1 MKYAREIKVG
11 ILATVCLFLLF
22 FGFNFLKGVNIFS
35 PTNAYHGTFA
45 HLHGLEEQAAVYIL
59 GHKVGQVDRLHYD
72 FTRDSAF
79 LVDISIRKDIALPQG
94 TTMALI
100 SDGML
105 GGMAIELQLPVKG
118 LEDERMRGL
127 EDERMRG
134 LEDERM
140 RGLEDE
146 GMRGLVIEKGSYL
159 PTTYV
164 PGLIESLQGELLAHV
179 DEAVQEVDSLVAAL
193 RTQVEGEHIKHSLEN
208 VDRISGDLT
217 SVSAKLKYMMK
228 TQVPAI
234 VNNADTAIAN
244 LNVIVADIK
253 EADLKATV
261 ARVDKTVDNVNGL
274 VSDVRSQDGTLGQLI
289 YNKSLYNHID
299 ATVIS
304 ADSLLTDLKAHP
316 KRYVHFSVFGK
327 KDK

>member
-11 ILATVCLFLLF
+11 LLAAICLFLLF

-35 PTNAYHGTFA
+35 PTNSYHGVYTN
-45 HLHGLEEQAAVYIL
+45 LHGLEEQAAVIIR
-59 GHKVGQVDRLHYD
+59 GHKVGQVDAIHYD

-79 LVDISIRKDIALPQG
+79 TIDISVNKDIALPQG
-94 TTMALI
+94 TQMALVPN
-100 SDGML
+100 GLL
-105 GGMAIELQLPVKG
+105 GGMAVELVLPEESGVKSQESRDYIAHG
-118 LEDERMRGL
+118 A
-127 EDERMRG
+127 
-134 LEDERM
+134 
-140 RGLEDE
+140 
-146 GMRGLVIEKGSYL
+146 YL

-164 PGLIESLQGELLAHV
+164 PGLMESLQDELIAKV
-179 DEAVQEVDSLVAAL
+179 TNAVEHVDSLVAQL
-193 RTQVEGEHIKHSLEN
+193 NGQLEGDHLKATLAN
-208 VDRISGDLT
+208 VDRISSDLT
-217 SVSAKLKYMMK
+217 DVSADLKGLMA
-228 TQVPAI
+228 TQVPTI

-253 EADLKATV
+253 EANLKATV
-261 ARVDKTVDNVNGL
+261 ARVDTAVNGVNSL
-274 VSDVRSQDGTLGQLI
+274 IAEVRSGEGTVGQLL

-299 ATVIS
+299 AAVLS

>member
-35 PTNAYHGTFA
+35 PTNSYHGTFC
-45 HLHGLEEQAAVYIL
+45 HLHGLEEQAAVYIR

-94 TTMALI
+94 TKMALV

-105 GGMAIELQLPVKG
+105 GGMAIELQFPDSSSMTNDQSK
-118 LEDERMRGL
+118 M
-127 EDERMRG
+127 
-134 LEDERM
+134 
-140 RGLEDE
+140 
-146 GMRGLVIEKGSYL
+146 IEKGAFL
-159 PTTYV
+159 NTTYV
-164 PGLIESLQGELLAHV
+164 PGLIESLQSELLAHV

-193 RTQVEGEHIKHSLEN
+193 RTQVEGDHIKNSLEN

-217 SVSAKLKYMMK
+217 SVSSNLKHMMK
-228 TQVPAI
+228 TQVPTI

-244 LNVIVADIK
+244 LNTIVADIK

-261 ARVDKTVDNVNGL
+261 AHVDNAVDNVNGL
-274 VSDVRSQDGTLGQLI
+274 VSDVRSQDGTIGQLI

-299 ATVIS
+299 ATVVS
-304 ADSLLTDLKAHP
+304 ADSLLVDLKAHP
-316 KRYVHFSVFGK
+316 KRYVHFSLFGK